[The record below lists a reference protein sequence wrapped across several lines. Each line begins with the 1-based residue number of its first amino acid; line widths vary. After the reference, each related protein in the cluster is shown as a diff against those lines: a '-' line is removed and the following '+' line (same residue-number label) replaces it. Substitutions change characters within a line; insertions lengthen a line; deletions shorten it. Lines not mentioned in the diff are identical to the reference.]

1 MFFKKPYYFTT
12 MQKQYP
18 SFFGDRLRR
27 LRLDKGLTQTQLG
40 DKVGLSKR
48 MMAHYEKHA
57 TRPPTDKVALLAQA
71 LSVKIEDLLKDTPA
85 SKKTGDDPKFS
96 RKLEKA
102 KILPMSDKQL
112 LTTMIDSLLKKN
124 KAKA

>member
-1 MFFKKPYYFTT
+1 MTTYFLG
-12 MQKQYP
+12 MKNNNGP

-27 LRLDKGLTQTQLG
+27 LRLEKGLTQTQLG

-57 TRPPTDKVALLAQA
+57 TRPPADNVALLAHT
-71 LSVKIEDLLKDTPA
+71 LGVKVEDLLKDTPI
-85 SKKTGDDPKFS
+85 SRKSGGDPKFS

-102 KILPMSDKQL
+102 KKLPASDKHI
-112 LTTMIDSLLKKN
+112 LTSMIDTLLKKN
-124 KAKA
+124 KKTAA

>member
-1 MFFKKPYYFTT
+1 MNKTT
-12 MQKQYP
+12 V

-27 LRLDKGLTQTQLG
+27 IRLEKGLTQTQLG

-57 TRPPTDKVALLAQA
+57 IRPPTDKVALLAKA
-71 LSVKIEDLLKDTPA
+71 LGVKVEDLLKDT
-85 SKKTGDDPKFS
+85 SKNKSNGSDPKFS

-102 KILPMSDKQL
+102 KTLPNADKEV
-112 LTTMIDSLLKKN
+112 LTAMIDSLLKKN
-124 KAKA
+124 RKK